1 MPVDI
6 NALNEE
12 LTSLAVGN
20 KEYARF
26 NQRIVNTNKK
36 VLGVRTPDLRRLAKQ
51 YARGVG
57 YFDIEQYL
65 HSVDRRAYEH
75 VMLGGMLINYAKLGD
90 AEMIRLAKQYLK
102 LVDSWAE
109 IDMFAQ
115 KRKKFDEKL
124 WWDFA
129 SKSVEPPDEFVVR
142 YGVIEMMS
150 NFLNEKYINEVFAKL
165 RKIAHDG
172 YYVRMGMAWLYASAA
187 INFYDL
193 TLGEI
198 KNVNLNPW
206 TKKKALTKML
216 ESYQF
221 TSEQKEQIRSLRS
234 ELNSIASTK

>member
-150 NFLNEKYINEVFAKL
+150 NFLNEKYINEVFCEAKKNRTRRILCPHGDGLAL
-165 RKIAHDG
+165 RQRG
-172 YYVRMGMAWLYASAA
+172 
-187 INFYDL
+187 N
-193 TLGEI
+193 
-198 KNVNLNPW
+198 
-206 TKKKALTKML
+206 
-216 ESYQF
+216 
-221 TSEQKEQIRSLRS
+221 
-234 ELNSIASTK
+234 